1 MEDQVHLWFMF
12 CFRHAYVIYKLLVH
26 YFLQSYHIEILVQK
40 HLAGGREGER
50 VLEKKPGTSRKH
62 GWSEQNTPI
71 LRLLLKFYFSIVI
84 CFSLSLLSTSLKLMN
99 MLQSAWF
106 SSQVFTSLV
115 NQIYDLQQQHLFLIH
130 KLLKLHATVYVY
142 LFGQT

>member
-1 MEDQVHLWFMF
+1 MF

-84 CFSLSLLSTSLKLMN
+84 CFSLSLLSTSLKTNEHAAKCL
-99 MLQSAWF
+99 
-106 SSQVFTSLV
+106 VFLSG
-115 NQIYDLQQQHLFLIH
+115 IYFISKSNL
-130 KLLKLHATVYVY
+130 
-142 LFGQT
+142 